1 MSKKGFALPLYAV
14 KTLMST
20 RHVAV
25 LKHTIIMLT
34 ACNTSVHNFGNKLKN
49 WGIYKDNWPNFI
61 LAY

>member
-25 LKHTIIMLT
+25 LKHTIIMPA

-49 WGIYKDNWPNFI
+49 WGICKDS
-61 LAY
+61 